1 MYILW
6 EEKDKYIYIY
16 IHMKETCVMAYSI
29 GWSLSLLSQLSL
41 KIIKKI
47 DN

>member
-16 IHMKETCVMAYSI
+16 MKETCVMAYSI

>member
-1 MYILW
+1 
-6 EEKDKYIYIY
+6 
-16 IHMKETCVMAYSI
+16 MKETCVMAYSI